1 MSVSINIDEFQSW
14 VDIFE
19 EIEKQ
24 QQRNALAG
32 ADAKGHEV
40 HKHQRR

>member
-14 VDIFE
+14 ADIFE

-24 QQRNALAG
+24 QQRNTLAG
-32 ADAKGHEV
+32 ANAKGHEV

>member
-14 VDIFE
+14 ADIFE

-24 QQRNALAG
+24 QQRNALAN
-32 ADAKGHEV
+32 AKGHEV

>member
-14 VDIFE
+14 ADIFE

-24 QQRNALAG
+24 QQRNVLAG
-32 ADAKGHEV
+32 ANAKGREV
-40 HKHQRR
+40 HNHQRR

>member
-14 VDIFE
+14 ADIFK

-24 QQRNALAG
+24 QQRNALAS
-32 ADAKGHEV
+32 ANAKGHKV